1 MSYKQERVIV
11 IVSEFVN
18 DKREYYPITD
28 VPVEKARFFYKDD
41 DGLFKVMSS
50 SDYAV
55 RTETNETRLYITNE
69 KIKNESSKFQM
80 GYEINFSASEY
91 ETSLPVLSVLVEM
104 YNTLIEDSR
113 TIFNY
118 VKKQCFISDDKTTGL
133 ILPNLPPHSVWCM
146 GENNKMYA
154 LPVSE
159 LYGKF
164 QQMINSLY
172 EAIKKL
178 LDKDYTNFSET
189 VKQDLAKHLT
199 ALKNKTDEYI
209 GTLKTE
215 TDNQKVE
222 LDNYTLSKI
231 EEIKNVCDRII
242 GLAFNKLTTANTIEQ
257 LKTMNFLKIGDI
269 VEVLGYYS
277 AGDGAGHKRI
287 IKAEDDGS
295 GVQVANNLWANIIKS
310 DIYHSNWF
318 GANKSGDVT
327 DIFKKMIAY
336 NKPLIVNQGE
346 YNLSEFIFD
355 TEKIIKENNGTYPN
369 KKIIFSK
376 ELSQNLPMKTPIG
389 IFDYKGIMTPRGHQ
403 SVAYNRN
410 KQEYILGFT
419 NTDDEQSTLI
429 FLDKNFSF
437 IKKVNIDLGHCNGLT
452 YNPKTNKLI
461 AGGYLGST
469 AKAKQIFVLN
479 YDTQAIEKT
488 VDIGYDLSGIGYD
501 EEKDLYMASSLTDY
515 SLLDSNFNIIKTVK
529 TKCDNN
535 YENLVSQDTEF
546 FNGNFLTFLYY
557 PYQNCTSHIF
567 SYDLK
572 GDFKNHY
579 VFDTRGLNDEPE
591 GIFVLG
597 ENRLLITEYI
607 GTTIRFYELDFSR
620 ISLRKSELIPT
631 YENKVFVDSNAENEG
646 NGSYYKPF
654 KTIRMALNSFNNSDA
669 INLELRGEFEE
680 DINIDNINCVY
691 IHGGGENTTIVHG
704 KIAVSDILY
713 LYVSGISFQPR
724 DIIDRILFCTSSTA
738 IISNCEFIQPNKT
751 SSNPWGA
758 RGVSFYRTNARILGS
773 KSRIENCSTAIV
785 CSESAILN
793 VVDIT
798 TINNN
803 YRFMINGG
811 IILHGTT
818 CKFDT
823 KKDEISSDGIIS
835 PNDSNKVSQLNT
847 LYHMEKMKQENVYDD
862 YISYMDEKTLYDKQQ
877 RKLEQERQLAY
888 EEALKENPELTYEEF
903 MSLQPMMLN
912 LMEEPQPSE
921 NLKKFIDKYL

>member
-199 ALKNKTDEYI
+199 VLKNKTDEYI

-231 EEIKNVCDRII
+231 EEIKNVCDIII

-318 GANKSGDVT
+318 GANKSVDVT
-327 DIFKKMIAY
+327 DIFEKMISY

-346 YNLSEFIFD
+346 YNISKHIFD
-355 TEKIIKENNGTYPN
+355 IQNNIIENNGTFKN
-369 KKIIFSK
+369 KKIIKYIAPKEEKPKLELIGTIIPDSNVIIRAMQGACYNDVREEYVVPSATTK
-376 ELSQNLPMKTPIG
+376 KDELSVLYV
-389 IFDYKGIMTPRGHQ
+389 F
-403 SVAYNRN
+403 
-410 KQEYILGFT
+410 
-419 NTDDEQSTLI
+419 
-429 FLDKNFSF
+429 DKNFNYLRKKELPLDHASQVAF
-437 IKKVNIDLGHCNGLT
+437 KKDTNEYIVTYDFGYTGIDKHNYVAILNADTLEFKRDINIGSVVNSHSYDNDLNILVTFNWNGCKIFDENFNLIKEITVSGNVSGEVIYQGTAFYNG
-452 YNPKTNKLI
+452 KLI
-461 AGGYLGST
+461 Y
-469 AKAKQIFVLN
+469 IFS
-479 YDTQAIEKT
+479 DK
-488 VDIGYDLSGIGYD
+488 
-501 EEKDLYMASSLTDY
+501 
-515 SLLDSNFNIIKTVK
+515 
-529 TKCDNN
+529 N
-535 YENLVSQDTEF
+535 YENAILRYFDLNGKLIRQDKYFMNDHTEIEGLALLP
-546 FNGNFLTFLYY
+546 NGNLLTLSYNSSMIKMYEF
-557 PYQNCTSHIF
+557 NFIKHSHNVDDI
-567 SYDLK
+567 
-572 GDFKNHY
+572 
-579 VFDTRGLNDEPE
+579 
-591 GIFVLG
+591 I
-597 ENRLLITEYI
+597 
-607 GTTIRFYELDFSR
+607 
-620 ISLRKSELIPT
+620 T
-631 YENKVFVDSNAENEG
+631 YEQEVDYYVNSSAATIG
-646 NGSYYKPF
+646 DGSKEKPF
-654 KTIRMALNSFNNSDA
+654 KTISQAINEIKRKRIVNSTIITEGEFNEAVSGTGFGKIKINGQNKTIINGGFSFTATNWLWIQNLVVNTTGSSANAFYITGVFVSFDNITINSDGD
-669 INLELRGEFEE
+669 LQGSQWYKRCLSLY
-680 DINIDNINCVY
+680 NCV
-691 IHGGGENTTIVHG
+691 G
-704 KIAVSDILY
+704 
-713 LYVSGISFQPR
+713 
-724 DIIDRILFCTSSTA
+724 
-738 IISNCEFIQPNKT
+738 
-751 SSNPWGA
+751 
-758 RGVSFYRTNARILGS
+758 
-773 KSRIENCSTAIV
+773 
-785 CSESAILN
+785 N
-793 VVDIT
+793 VFNT
-798 TINNN
+798 TINNANTPIFICQGSNIIFTNIKGKNNN
-803 YRFMINGG
+803 YKIFTSGAIAMLENITIESKNGNKAENSG
-811 IILHGTT
+811 QIFG
-818 CKFDT
+818 D
-823 KKDEISSDGIIS
+823 IS
-835 PNDSNKVSQLNT
+835 PTQLNT

-921 NLKKFIDKYL
+921 NLKKFMDKYL